1 MAARLPPELAGELY
15 CRANI
20 EPMVYNVMT
29 PQIATDLLDKAWGML
44 TQGRISFSYNYIDKP
59 KEGSGFFLKVQP
71 EEIMMPHDGY
81 QYMDDE
87 VTYNYPSDN
96 RLSITERSQGFAHGD
111 QYTHIV
117 RRKYTLV
124 QSGREPLAFLH
135 YSKADVSRTVVVD
148 GRRAKTPARQYPLK
162 PIPGSGMPQPQPPP
176 PQQQQQQQQ
185 QQVYQQGYRP
195 QQPPKMAGPYGG
207 SPIAGPPASP
217 QQGNYGRF
225 GAVPAPIAAP
235 PGQQQPQRM
244 QPVNPGPYGN
254 QRHEKKSSHKKHQQ
268 QKQQLTPQQQAQVL
282 AQQQAQAQEDAEEP
296 SGDELDFL
304 TARDVAIARY
314 KRNHDYIAEVF
325 SPYPTSRIIPPRP
338 EYQKSVGFLKSLSE
352 KHDDDLDVLKSEHD
366 EKIKKFKAEAVVF
379 YKGLEELKQATT
391 NQEVIAANE
400 RVEVY
405 KGMTVQSYTAL
416 RQMDLPKDE
425 ATRTPE
431 LKPSRVPK
439 QADVPDAVMANP
451 AANEPVAPVANIA
464 IPGMIGA
471 VVTNG
476 IVAGGAQGEMAGA
489 IAAAGAMDVDT
500 TAINPVQQSIAPVVS
515 EDIEMTTTVDVS
527 NIALAPEIQAAIP
540 TAAALTTHESSAP
553 AIEQTVAIAS
563 DIVMEEQQPIAQV
576 QAIQAATPVTEPT
589 SVSITP
595 IETPTAITASETFTT
610 VQSTAIMEDPTT
622 TPIIPVIIAAEQPVI
637 AETIVQQSS
646 TSSTGDGNHVTTTAS
661 SSFTTSLTDASGVT
675 VTDMTKTADTA
686 VSYSDGRQ
694 EQFPQQVVHEY
705 HVKHTEQTPVPVA
718 QVENTPQEATSTV
731 TVTDIG
737 SNATETGLGTAT
749 SAPTDIVADGETLA
763 QLVAQP
769 VDPASEPMAPAT
781 EAQSSE
787 STTQLGESSTLEG
800 APQEQQQQNQ
810 PQNQQQQQ
818 QYHPGSFGH

>member
-20 EPMVYNVMT
+20 EPMIYNVMN
-29 PQIATDLLDKAWGML
+29 PQIAIDLLDKAWGML

-87 VTYNYPSDN
+87 VTYNYPPDN

-124 QSGREPLAFLH
+124 QPGREPLAFLH

-162 PIPGSGMPQPQPPP
+162 PIPGAGIPQPQPPP
-176 PQQQQQQQQ
+176 PQQQ

-325 SPYPTSRIIPPRP
+325 SPYPTSRIIPPKP

-352 KHDDDLDVLKSEHD
+352 KCGDDLDVLKSEHD
-366 EKIKKFKAEAVVF
+366 EKIKKFKAEAAVF

-391 NQEVIAANE
+391 DQEVIAANQ

-431 LKPSRVPK
+431 LKPSRAPK
-439 QADVPDAVMANP
+439 QADLSDAVMAAMMAEP
-451 AANEPVAPVANIA
+451 AANELMAPVADVA
-464 IPGMIGA
+464 APGMTGV

-476 IVAGGAQGEMAGA
+476 IATGGAQGEMAGA
-489 IAAAGAMDVDT
+489 IAATGAMDVDT
-500 TAINPVQQSIAPVVS
+500 AVIDPVQQSVAPVVN
-515 EDIEMTTTVDVS
+515 EDIEMASTVDVS
-527 NIALAPEIQAAIP
+527 NIAPAPEIQAPISA
-540 TAAALTTHESSAP
+540 TAVTVDELSAP
-553 AIEQTVAIAS
+553 TIEQPVAIAS

-576 QAIQAATPVTEPT
+576 QAIQTATPVIEPT
-589 SVSITP
+589 PVSITP
-595 IETPTAITASETFTT
+595 IETPTVITASETFMS
-610 VQSTAIMEDPTT
+610 VQSTAITEHPTT
-622 TPIIPVIIAAEQPVI
+622 TPAIPVVVATEQPVV

-646 TSSTGDGNHVTTTAS
+646 TSNTGDDNHVTTITSA
-661 SSFTTSLTDASGVT
+661 SFTASLTDASGTT
-675 VTDMTKTADTA
+675 VTDTTKTAETT
-686 VSYSDGRQ
+686 VSYSDGHQ
-694 EQFPQQVVHEY
+694 DQFSQQVVHEY
-705 HVKHTEQTPVPVA
+705 RVEHTQVQAPAVVA
-718 QVENTPQEATSTV
+718 QIENTPQKAISTV
-731 TVTDIG
+731 TVTDMD
-737 SNATETGLGTAT
+737 SNASETEPGTVT

-769 VDPASEPMAPAT
+769 VDPASGPVAPAT
-781 EAQSSE
+781 EAQTSGSM
-787 STTQLGESSTLEG
+787 TQLGESSTLEG
-800 APQEQQQQNQ
+800 APQEHQQQH
-810 PQNQQQQQ
+810 QQQQ